1 MIGGH
6 GDGSVDHQP
15 IPAYRTVPLG
25 SYLLLSSV
33 ISGLLFFLL
42 SLSLSHAS
50 GCQPALLF
58 EEGRLIITHPLDEVW
73 VGVGS
78 VFYVLRPTYIRDLS
92 SPSSCTYLSWRI
104 FGGLGFK

>member
-42 SLSLSHAS
+42 SLSLT
-50 GCQPALLF
+50 PA
-58 EEGRLIITHPLDEVW
+58 DV
-73 VGVGS
+73 S
-78 VFYVLRPTYIRDLS
+78 RPSISRKGD
-92 SPSSCTYLSWRI
+92 
-104 FGGLGFK
+104 